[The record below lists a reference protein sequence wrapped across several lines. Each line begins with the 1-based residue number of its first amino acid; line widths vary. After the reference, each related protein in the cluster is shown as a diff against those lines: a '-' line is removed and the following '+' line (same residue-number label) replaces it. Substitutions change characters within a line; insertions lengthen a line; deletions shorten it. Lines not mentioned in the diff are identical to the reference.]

1 MGGIN
6 MLLVNYLSLFTLQLF
21 IGSMTFAQ
29 GSVDS
34 TRSVDRT
41 GSVAQNRTLNR
52 IEVGGIVTGQTI
64 TQAGRDFYDSFAT
77 TWRDKDEAGRFVV
90 AIAERPNA
98 RWGSQVFVN
107 YGNQRLFQV
116 FLPPNRSL
124 IPTIGSAAAIQVYQA
139 ILDYQL
145 VQFFGDP
152 DLARDELF

>member
-1 MGGIN
+1 M
-6 MLLVNYLSLFTLQLF
+6 MLFNYLSLFALQLF

-29 GSVDS
+29 GSVDN

-90 AIAERPNA
+90 AISERPSA

-124 IPTIGSAAAIQVYQA
+124 IPTIGSAAATQVYQA

-152 DLARDELF
+152 DLARDEFY